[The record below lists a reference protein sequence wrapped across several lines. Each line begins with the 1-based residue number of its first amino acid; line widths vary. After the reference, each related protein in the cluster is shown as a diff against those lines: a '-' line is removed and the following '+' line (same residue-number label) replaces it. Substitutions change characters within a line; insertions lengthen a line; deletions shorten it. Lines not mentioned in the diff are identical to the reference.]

1 MGMSPSVTHARRA
14 LALLVPLALV
24 ACGST
29 QETTPAT
36 DDCKGVVVFAAS
48 SFGPM
53 LADPPASECLDDIT
67 VSLASST
74 ALAAQVAD
82 GAPVDV
88 FVSAGVDAVNSLL
101 SQGVE
106 LGDPVTI
113 GFNRASLMVSGTGA
127 ARGIGS
133 VFDLA
138 TVDAVVGACVP
149 SAPCGRLFDD
159 VMANASGSGEG
170 RGLDLS
176 RDGLVDTE
184 AANAADLVSKIAL
197 GEIDAGIVYE
207 SDCRAR
213 PATGEV
219 RCVQIPAAA
228 TDGAPLNAR
237 VPYVVVRVSSTA
249 GAGRA
254 FAALTSPAF
263 ARRLVDRF
271 GIEPA

>member
-1 MGMSPSVTHARRA
+1 MSPSVTNSRRA

-24 ACGST
+24 GCGST
-29 QETTPAT
+29 REATPAA
-36 DDCKGVVVFAAS
+36 DDCTGVVVFAAS

-53 LADPPASECLDDIT
+53 LADLPAGECPGGVT

-88 FVSAGVDAVNSLL
+88 FVSAGTDAVNSLL

-113 GFNRASLMVSGTGA
+113 GFNSASLMVSDEGS
-127 ARGIGS
+127 ARGIES
-133 VFDLA
+133 VFDLG

-159 VMANASGSGEG
+159 VMVNASGSGEG

-213 PATGEV
+213 PATGAV
-219 RCVQIPAAA
+219 RCVKVPTTT
-228 TDGAPLNAR
+228 TDGSPLNAR
-237 VPYVVVRVSSTA
+237 VPYVVVRVSSSA

-254 FAALTSPAF
+254 FAALTSPSF